1 MQTLHTCSLY
11 QAAMET
17 FLGATGQQLTSVLN
31 LILMKRMDTGDRM
44 LDTTLQMLLSTLIG
58 GLITGLVTIYTKG
71 MWGEVRNRARA
82 LWSATEYNPL
92 EFDPR
97 LAPDKPANG
106 TNFLYKAFYESSE
119 WTTFMSWFFVH
130 HEAKYFPQK
139 LGTSIYLPTKVHR
152 RRTWEDD
159 DSSAA
164 EKKSTRRKREFSFLN
179 RRDIQNG
186 PGVRRFKIPSGV
198 YLPIWRSNAGHYVYM
213 NTNDDTIDDEDVCI
227 FSDSAEA
234 IRECM
239 TSIYAHAGTM
249 DAYEEELKR
258 AGADGEPIERKIYD
272 YVNDDVREKP
282 NGINP
287 KKTMD
292 TLFFTQ
298 KEEVVRMLKGFKEG
312 KLFGAHLPIDNKL
325 GFLLYG
331 PPGTGKTGLIAAVA
345 NYLGRD
351 VVNIDTSRIKTRKAL
366 DAALEMDCRRNIFVF
381 EEFDTMPGVGRREAA
396 EGDGDCGDGGG
407 QRSGAVTP
415 GEGRDGGGPD
425 MAQMAFMMMAGG
437 AAKKDGGGGDFM
449 EELREER
456 KAAADKLDLG
466 YLLRKLDGL
475 ESGNGRIIIA
485 TTNHPERIDPALLR
499 PGRFGLQIHLTRCTR
514 LMLREMV
521 HMIYQVEHE
530 TPQSQA
536 LVEALEAVPE
546 LKWAPAELLQL
557 GVTLPT
563 VEDMVRHL
571 VEKEPACFR

>member
-1 MQTLHTCSLY
+1 
-11 QAAMET
+11 MEA

-71 MWGEVRNRARA
+71 MWGEVRNRAIA
-82 LWSATEYNPL
+82 LWNTADYNPL
-92 EFDPR
+92 QFDPR

-106 TNFLYKAFYESSE
+106 ANFLYKSFYDCSD
-119 WTTFMSWFFVH
+119 WPTFMSWFFTH
-130 HEAKYFPQK
+130 HGDKYFPQK
-139 LGTSIYLPTKVHR
+139 LGTSIYIPSKAKR
-152 RRTWEDD
+152 RRQWDD
-159 DSSAA
+159 DDDRNDPTSAA
-164 EKKSTRRKREFSFLN
+164 WRRPNREFNILN
-179 RRDIQNG
+179 SDDVQRS
-186 PGVRRFKIPSGV
+186 PGVRRFRVPEGV
-198 YLPIWRSNAGHYVYM
+198 FLPIWRSKLGHYVFM
-213 NTNDDTIDDEDVCI
+213 NTGGDTVDDEDVSI

-234 IRECM
+234 IRECIQHVCKHGEKM
-239 TSIYAHAGTM
+239 DDYAQQLKLAGQL
-249 DAYEEELKR
+249 DEKEQRIWDY
-258 AGADGEPIERKIYD
+258 DGED
-272 YVNDDVREKP
+272 GVKP
-282 NGINP
+282 KANGINP

-298 KEEVVRMLKGFKEG
+298 KGEVVRMLSGFKEG
-312 KLFGAHLPIDNKL
+312 KLFGEHLPIDNKL

-345 NYLGRD
+345 NFLKRE
-351 VVNIDTSRIKTRKAL
+351 VVNIDTGRIRTRKAL
-366 DAALEMDCRRNIFVF
+366 DAALELEPHRHIFVF
-381 EEFDTMPGVGRREAA
+381 EEFDTMPGVARRDA
-396 EGDGDCGDGGG
+396 EEEGSSGE
-407 QRSGAVTP
+407 GAVAAAA
-415 GEGRDGGGPD
+415 GPD
-425 MAQMAFMMMAGG
+425 MTQMALMMMAGG
-437 AAKKDGGGGDFM
+437 GAKKEGGGSSDFM

-514 LMLREMV
+514 SMLREMV
-521 HMIYQVEHE
+521 HMIYQVEHGS
-530 TPQSQA
+530 PQSEA

-563 VEDMVRHL
+563 AEEMVRHL
-571 VEKEPACFR
+571 AEQEPACFR

>member
-1 MQTLHTCSLY
+1 
-11 QAAMET
+11 MEA
-17 FLGATGQQLTSVLN
+17 FLGTTGQHLASFLN
-31 LILMKRMDTGDRM
+31 LMLMKRMDTGDRM

-58 GLITGLVTIYTKG
+58 GFITGIITVYSKG
-71 MWGEVRNRARA
+71 MWSEVRNRARA

-106 TNFLYKAFYESSE
+106 TNFLYKSFYDSSE

-139 LGTSIYLPTKVHR
+139 LGMSIYLPTKVSR
-152 RRTWEDD
+152 RRPWEDMD

-164 EKKSTRRKREFSFLN
+164 DNKSVRRKREFSFLN

-186 PGVRRFKIPSGV
+186 PGVRRFKVPSGV
-198 YLPIWRSNAGHYVYM
+198 YLPIWRSKACHYVYM
-213 NTNDDTIDDEDVCI
+213 NTNDDTIDDEDVNL

-239 TSIYAHAGTM
+239 TSIYAHSETM
-249 DAYEEELKR
+249 DTYAEELKR
-258 AGADGEPIERKIYD
+258 TGMEGEPVEKKIYD

-298 KEEVVRMLKGFKEG
+298 KAEVVRMLKGFKEG

-396 EGDGDCGDGGG
+396 EDEGGG
-407 QRSGAVTP
+407 HRSGAVTP
-415 GEGRDGGGPD
+415 GEGGGGGPD
-425 MAQMAFMMMAGG
+425 MTQMALMMMAGG
-437 AAKKDGGGGDFM
+437 GAKKEGGGDFM

-475 ESGNGRIIIA
+475 ESGNGL
-485 TTNHPERIDPALLR
+485 TPPSFGQDDLDS
-499 PGRFGLQIHLTRCTR
+499 RFI
-514 LMLREMV
+514 
-521 HMIYQVEHE
+521 
-530 TPQSQA
+530 
-536 LVEALEAVPE
+536 
-546 LKWAPAELLQL
+546 
-557 GVTLPT
+557 
-563 VEDMVRHL
+563 
-571 VEKEPACFR
+571 